1 MAEEEKN
8 TGENEIVR
16 LDLTDTSRTIVKY
29 KTNDD
34 SDQLFNHIKNYSAVK
49 SDIMMFIVANA
60 LQNKQKQIV
69 FSSKQLK
76 SMIGY
81 RQSASMAS
89 FREAIHAIFKDMST
103 AGYETEEI
111 DADGHHHTVF
121 RPFFSKTDIDNS
133 TNTVTVQLSERAAQI
148 FNDFSKT
155 TRFNRFSLLQFFQIH
170 SKYSKNLFRLLKE
183 RRTLGHRSFSEEELR
198 DKLSVPSSY
207 KQADINRRII
217 KRAFIDL
224 MPYFRNLSYEIIN
237 SRSSNPTRYS
247 FTWTKEKHRQRDTFS
262 DPNVPKLN
270 GCSAILTNST
280 ATDDEKCIAMDR
292 YFRLSRGKY
301 KKLQEKDDF
310 AFLKLIYGESADD
323 SLVQDAKKTDPNVLE
338 FLINRYKELQMND
351 KLTSAG
357 LTTLTLLEAEAEKRR
372 KTDAKFKDDLD
383 LDGIPLNTEINP
395 IWENDPSYTV
405 LNATK
410 RLKALEFY
418 NKDTLG
424 LILQKYVKALTTK
437 PNDQALLRDIGI
449 ITAYLQKLH

>member
-1 MAEEEKN
+1 MADKEKS

-34 SDQLFNHIKNYSAVK
+34 SEQFFSHVKNYSAVR

-76 SMIGY
+76 DLIGY
-81 RQSASMAS
+81 RQSSSMAS
-89 FREAIHAIFKDMST
+89 FRDAIYGIFRDMSVM
-103 AGYETEEI
+103 GYETEEI
-111 DADGHHHTVF
+111 DGAGHHHTVF
-121 RPFFSKTDIDNS
+121 RPFFAKTDIDNS
-133 TNTVTVQLSERAAQI
+133 TNQVTVQLSERAAQI
-148 FNDFSKT
+148 FNDFSRT
-155 TRFNRFSLLQFFQIH
+155 TRFNRFSLLQYFQIN

-183 RRTLGHRSFSEEELR
+183 KRTLGHRSFSEEELR
-198 DKLSVPSSY
+198 DKLSIPKSY
-207 KQADINRRII
+207 KQADINRRVI

-224 MPYFRNLSYEIIN
+224 MPYFRGLSYEIAN
-237 SRSSNPTRYS
+237 SRSSDPTKYI

-262 DPNVPKLN
+262 DPDIPKLN
-270 GCSAILTNST
+270 ACSFILTNEQ
-280 ATDDEKCIAMDR
+280 ATTDEKCTAMDR
-292 YFRLSRGKY
+292 YFRLNRGKY

-310 AFLKLIYGESADD
+310 AFLKLIYTDDIDD
-323 SLVQDAKKTDPNVLE
+323 SLVQDAKKTDPTVLE
-338 FLINRYKELQMND
+338 FLINKYKELQSND

-372 KTDAKFKDDLD
+372 KNDAEFKDNLD
-383 LDGIPLNTEINP
+383 LDGIPLNTEIHP
-395 IWENDPSYTV
+395 IWENDNSYTV

-418 NKDTLG
+418 NKDTLN
-424 LILQKYVKALTTK
+424 LILQKFVKALTVQ
-437 PNDQALLRDIGI
+437 PNDKLLLRDIGI
-449 ITAYLQKLH
+449 ITAYLQKMH